1 MFDPPLLV
9 IRDIDLADLMQR
21 FSNLRVNA
29 LDFHQC
35 FVRDGAVPNLSI
47 DLVEPVQD
55 LMPKLQILPRRF
67 LNLIPRKHH
76 PDELLPAE
84 NAPRD
89 HIIQPGELSVV
100 QAELDLMSSGS
111 HALTSGGLRGVTAP
125 ESGRWS
131 PSGVACDKM
140 TMYMDLLCL
149 CHSTCLRYNESAG
162 LTRRCM
168 SFYARLANCQPPLIA
183 PFDLCRLNS
192 ERNSYI
198 RITTQAES
206 ALSCGGYW

>member
-1 MFDPPLLV
+1 
-9 IRDIDLADLMQR
+9 MQFSFR
-21 FSNLRVNA
+21 FFSVGS
-29 LDFHQC
+29 
-35 FVRDGAVPNLSI
+35 VSI
-47 DLVEPVQD
+47 NQ
-55 LMPKLQILPRRF
+55 LQKQTR
-67 LNLIPRKHH
+67 
-76 PDELLPAE
+76 
-84 NAPRD
+84 
-89 HIIQPGELSVV
+89 
-100 QAELDLMSSGS
+100 
-111 HALTSGGLRGVTAP
+111 GLRGRCATK
-125 ESGRWS
+125 SGRVIS
-131 PSGVACDKM
+131 RGVACDKMTMYMDLLCLCHSTCLRYNDVACDKM

>member
-1 MFDPPLLV
+1 
-9 IRDIDLADLMQR
+9 MQT
-21 FSNLRVNA
+21 LRRRKATHKKQNTINNA
-29 LDFHQC
+29 F
-35 FVRDGAVPNLSI
+35 GYST
-47 DLVEPVQD
+47 
-55 LMPKLQILPRRF
+55 
-67 LNLIPRKHH
+67 
-76 PDELLPAE
+76 
-84 NAPRD
+84 
-89 HIIQPGELSVV
+89 G
-100 QAELDLMSSGS
+100 
-111 HALTSGGLRGVTAP
+111 
-125 ESGRWS
+125 
-131 PSGVACDKM
+131 GVACDKM

-168 SFYARLANCQPPLIA
+168 SFYARRANCQPPLIA